1 MKKLIEIKISRIKRF
16 IKSLLY
22 SYLTAFLLILCVQH
36 FGEFST
42 PYSYKRYSYDYS
54 SPLANQDYETSLSLR
69 TSFYYETENSYGYD
83 NKDMDIDDYNY
94 FQKLIR
100 AYIPSMFKQLLLIQ
114 IIITI
119 LFMILISTKKYL
131 RKNYTIKFTQN

>member
-1 MKKLIEIKISRIKRF
+1 MTKQIEIKTNAIQRFFKRIF
-16 IKSLLY
+16 Y
-22 SYLTAFLLILCVQH
+22 SYLIAFLLVLCIQH
-36 FGEFST
+36 FGEFSS

-69 TSFYYETENSYGYD
+69 TSFYYETEDSYGYD
-83 NKDMDIDDYNY
+83 NKDMDIEDYNY

-114 IIITI
+114 IILTI
-119 LFMILISTKKYL
+119 LFMILISIKKYL
-131 RKNYTIKFTQN
+131 RKNYTIKFT